1 MEFKNKSMG
10 LEMRPN
16 RLELV
21 PINEHYMHS
30 VYILSVKWSLFWWII
45 ILVRLVNNVYASL
58 LLRVTTSEVCLK
70 KKSLLDCMYK
80 TSLQFQTA
88 NKLKGKDSSSFKI
101 HKILTHFFK
110 RH

>member
-30 VYILSVKWSLFWWII
+30 VYILSVKWSLFRWII
-45 ILVRLVNNVYASL
+45 ILVRLVNNNVYASL

-70 KKSLLDCMYK
+70 KKKKVY
-80 TSLQFQTA
+80 
-88 NKLKGKDSSSFKI
+88 
-101 HKILTHFFK
+101 
-110 RH
+110 